1 MCKKEEKPP
10 FIDKKGK
17 NTTQRKVVFE
27 RCFTEIENKRNAF
40 SIYWH
45 SIKGK
50 KGSHKT
56 SKKTKNTPFPNLEW
70 CAMHIVF
77 PSNIC

>member
-1 MCKKEEKPP
+1 MPP

-27 RCFTEIENKRNAF
+27 RCFTEIENKRSAF
-40 SIYWH
+40 SGHLH

-56 SKKTKNTPFPNLEW
+56 SKNTKNTPFPNLEW
-70 CAMHIVF
+70 CAMHIVS